1 MRSGIE
7 HFYSTQNIRFK
18 LFTLILTIIISLDLE
33 FNRFLI
39 LYAVLFHFFLADLRI
54 LLSWLKALNLILPL
68 FSSLLVFSILFKLEL
83 SDQIYTMV
91 RISFYLLLSVFI
103 TRTIDHDQL
112 LILARNNKNRKIFYQ
127 LVYFILA
134 TLEISRQLSLK
145 FKICRN
151 KQKNI
156 SPCVYQS
163 ISSTFNDLNS
173 VNTTINNRIDETE
186 NKFRTNKLANFTLI
200 LIILIEVLLY
210 TELI

>member
-1 MRSGIE
+1 M
-7 HFYSTQNIRFK
+7 
-18 LFTLILTIIISLDLE
+18 
-33 FNRFLI
+33 
-39 LYAVLFHFFLADLRI
+39 
-54 LLSWLKALNLILPL
+54 LSWLKALNLILPL

-112 LILARNNKNRKIFYQ
+112 LNLARNNKNKKIFYQ

-163 ISSTFNDLNS
+163 ISSTYNDLNS
-173 VNTTINNRIDETE
+173 INSTINNRIDGSDY
-186 NKFRTNKLANFTLI
+186 KFRTNKLANFTLI
-200 LIILIEVLLY
+200 MIILTEVLLY